1 MRKLN
6 KLFLLIIVLI
16 AGCTSFK
23 SEKNELEFKPHVK
36 QYLDL
41 FLEYNEDLNPEDNTI
56 RIDYRRLGE
65 NEYYLDIMSG
75 LSGGGKLYFIDSKN
89 PFCIGYYNEYI
100 VFVLDS
106 NNNVIENE
114 CDRSNP
120 FEEINPDEVIPVAYN
135 GAVWSFKIRNKK
147 MVDYWF
153 YANKPDSA
161 LIEQLK
167 SIPITE

>member
-6 KLFLLIIVLI
+6 KLYLLIIVLI

-23 SEKNELEFKPHVK
+23 SEKIELEFKPYVK

-41 FLEYNEDLNPEDNTI
+41 FLENNKDLNPEGYSI
-56 RIDYRRLGE
+56 QIDYRNIGE
-65 NEYYLDIMSG
+65 DEYYLDIMSEMPVND
-75 LSGGGKLYFIDSKN
+75 KLNFIDSKN
-89 PFCIGYYNEYI
+89 PFCIGYYNEYM

-120 FEEINPDEVIPVAYN
+120 FDEINPDEVIPIAYD
-135 GAVWSFKIRNKK
+135 GPVWSIKIRNKK
-147 MVDYWF
+147 IVDFSYKF
-153 YANKPDSA
+153 CTPDSA

-167 SIPITE
+167 SIPIAN